1 MADYGQTNAAV
12 GANVARLRAQKRWSL
27 REMADALPDGP
38 GGLSHA
44 SIREL
49 EHGLRRVTVDEL
61 TALAAALDVSPL
73 TLLVPPTEPDFGLT
87 GTGEPTPAVLLRWL
101 QGRSP
106 LQGTDDPFE
115 VEAFQRRALPEWA
128 ETEVPTTANADT
140 DPGEQAVDALCA
152 WVTAIDAEARN
163 KLGDETLDLP
173 EQLMVSLLVDM
184 PEARRVQVSA
194 QSAGAIRGL
203 LDELRGLIVV
213 DVVDENTNKD
223 IEDGG

>member
-61 TALAAALDVSPL
+61 TSLAAALDVSPL
-73 TLLVPPTEPDFGLT
+73 TLLLPPSEPEGGLT
-87 GTGEPTPAVLLRWL
+87 GAGSPVPAVLLRWL

-128 ETEVPTTANADT
+128 ETEVPTTVNADA
-140 DPGEQAVDALCA
+140 DPGDRAVDALCA
-152 WVTAIDAEARN
+152 WVTAIDVEARS

-203 LDELRGLIVV
+203 LDELHGLVIV
-213 DVVDENTNKD
+213 DVVDENKV
-223 IEDGG
+223 EDTDNGR